1 MPTIAKTATL
11 GALGLPAGDH
21 LVRFHIEADVIS
33 FEIADSQPLAGAPA
47 STAHRQPTGFLKK
60 WGSTARKIEDPADA
74 WLTHI
79 NEKHVR

>member
-47 STAHRQPTGFLKK
+47 STVQRQPTGFLKK
-60 WGSTARKIEDPADA
+60 WGSTARKVEDPADA